1 MSALGGKRYDDLSTV
16 GYERE
21 ALCELA
27 GITSSNAPDYC
38 DSLTVLEWDELKGR
52 VIETAKLWKVIDECA
67 TYLGKRHIQDA
78 MYSADF
84 IEFAGLSG
92 EIHEFSGD
100 ILEALSTEEAVKR
113 CRKNQITKRHA
124 SMLAQAEKTE
134 DIPHYRI
141 EFIRGDM
148 RSKEEIE
155 QLDRIE
161 ILNEVTGV
169 KK

>member
-1 MSALGGKRYDDLSTV
+1 MAKDTTIYPR
-16 GYERE
+16 
-21 ALCELA
+21 LA
-27 GITSSNAPDYC
+27 TNAKHFASWLESLAVNAPDYC

-113 CRKNQITKRHA
+113 CRKKSNHQTPRIYAGA
-124 SMLAQAEKTE
+124 SRKKPKTY
-134 DIPHYRI
+134 HTI
-141 EFIRGDM
+141 E
-148 RSKEEIE
+148 
-155 QLDRIE
+155 
-161 ILNEVTGV
+161 
-169 KK
+169 

>member
-1 MSALGGKRYDDLSTV
+1 MGSIGGGRFDDLSPV

-21 ALCELA
+21 VLCELA
-27 GITSSNAPDYC
+27 GVSNSDAPEFC
-38 DSLTVLEWDELKGR
+38 DSLMALEWNDLKGR

-100 ILEALSTEEAVKR
+100 ILEALSTEECIKR
-113 CRKNQITKRHA
+113 CRKKQITKRHA
-124 SMLAQAEKTE
+124 AMLAQAEKTE

-148 RSKEEIE
+148 RSKDEIE